1 MHLLIR
7 WKRLVEMEVS
17 CSISGIEQI
26 LYCNGTRGTSM
37 LKKIIASVVLLSLF
51 TIAIVQAMDN
61 KPDKNAENDS
71 LGGLKIGAAAPD
83 FSLKTLDGKQ
93 VNLSDYKGKK
103 VMLNFWATWCP
114 PCKKEMP
121 DMQKYSQ
128 QAGEDVVILAVNIDP
143 ENDVRAFV
151 EDNGITFTIPLDSQS
166 AKNPVNERYKILS
179 IPTTYFIDSKGIIR
193 NKVISAM
200 QLKDME
206 RNINSIN

>member
-1 MHLLIR
+1 
-7 WKRLVEMEVS
+7 
-17 CSISGIEQI
+17 
-26 LYCNGTRGTSM
+26 M
-37 LKKIIASVVLLSLF
+37 LKKIIASVALLSLI
-51 TIAIVQAMDN
+51 TVAIVQAMDN
-61 KPDKNAENDS
+61 EPKGNDEKDA
-71 LGGLKIGAAAPD
+71 LGGLEIGAKAPD

-93 VNLSDYKGKK
+93 VELSDYKGKK

-121 DMQKYSQ
+121 DMEKYAQ
-128 QAGEDVVILAVNIDP
+128 QAGDDVVVLAVNIDP
-143 ENDVRAFV
+143 ENDVQAFV

-179 IPTTYFIDSKGIIR
+179 IPTTYFIDKKGIIR

-206 RNINSIN
+206 RNINSMQ

>member
-1 MHLLIR
+1 
-7 WKRLVEMEVS
+7 
-17 CSISGIEQI
+17 
-26 LYCNGTRGTSM
+26 M

-61 KPDKNAENDS
+61 KPDKNAKNDS

-128 QAGEDVVILAVNIDP
+128 QAGDDVVILAVNIDP
-143 ENDVRAFV
+143 ENDVQAFV

-166 AKNPVNERYKILS
+166 AKDPVNERYKILS

-206 RNINSIN
+206 RNINSIK

>member
-1 MHLLIR
+1 
-7 WKRLVEMEVS
+7 
-17 CSISGIEQI
+17 
-26 LYCNGTRGTSM
+26 M

-61 KPDKNAENDS
+61 KPDKSAENDS

-121 DMQKYSQ
+121 DMQKFSQ
-128 QAGEDVVILAVNIDP
+128 QAGDDVVILAVNIDP
-143 ENDVRAFV
+143 ENDVQAFV

-206 RNINSIN
+206 RNINSIK

>member
-1 MHLLIR
+1 
-7 WKRLVEMEVS
+7 
-17 CSISGIEQI
+17 
-26 LYCNGTRGTSM
+26 
-37 LKKIIASVVLLSLF
+37 
-51 TIAIVQAMDN
+51 MDN
-61 KPDKNAENDS
+61 KPDKKAENDS

-128 QAGEDVVILAVNIDP
+128 QAGDDVVILAVNIDP
-143 ENDVRAFV
+143 ENDVQAFV

-166 AKNPVNERYKILS
+166 AKDPVNERYKILS

-206 RNINSIN
+206 RNINSIK

>member
-1 MHLLIR
+1 MI
-7 WKRLVEMEVS
+7 
-17 CSISGIEQI
+17 
-26 LYCNGTRGTSM
+26 
-37 LKKIIASVVLLSLF
+37 KKIIASVVLLSLI

-61 KPDKNAENDS
+61 EPKGKDEKDS
-71 LGGLKIGAAAPD
+71 LGGLKIGAKAPD
-83 FSLKTLDGKQ
+83 FNLKTLDGKQ
-93 VNLSDYKGKK
+93 VELSDYKGKK

-121 DMQKYSQ
+121 DMEKYTQ
-128 QAGEDVVILAVNIDP
+128 QAGDDVVVLAVNIDP
-143 ENDVRAFV
+143 ENDVQSFV

-179 IPTTYFIDSKGIIR
+179 IPTTYFIDKEGIIR

-206 RNINSIN
+206 RNINSMQ

>member
-1 MHLLIR
+1 
-7 WKRLVEMEVS
+7 
-17 CSISGIEQI
+17 
-26 LYCNGTRGTSM
+26 M
-37 LKKIIASVVLLSLF
+37 LKKIIASVALLSLI
-51 TIAIVQAMDN
+51 TVAIVQAMDN
-61 KPDKNAENDS
+61 DSKGNDEKDA
-71 LGGLKIGAAAPD
+71 LGGLKIGAKAPN

-93 VNLSDYKGKK
+93 VELSDYKGKK

-121 DMQKYSQ
+121 DMEKYTQ
-128 QAGEDVVILAVNIDP
+128 QAGDDVVVLAVNIDP
-143 ENDVRAFV
+143 ENDVQAFV

-179 IPTTYFIDSKGIIR
+179 IPTTYFIDKEGIIR

-206 RNINSIN
+206 RNINSMQ

>member
-1 MHLLIR
+1 
-7 WKRLVEMEVS
+7 
-17 CSISGIEQI
+17 
-26 LYCNGTRGTSM
+26 M

-61 KPDKNAENDS
+61 EPKENDEKDS
-71 LGGLKIGAAAPD
+71 LGGLKIGAKAPN
-83 FSLKTLDGKQ
+83 FTLKTLDGKQ
-93 VNLSDYKGKK
+93 VELSDYKGKK

-121 DMQKYSQ
+121 DMEKYTQ
-128 QAGEDVVILAVNIDP
+128 QAGDDVVVLAVNIDP
-143 ENDVRAFV
+143 ENDVQSFV
-151 EDNGITFTIPLDSQS
+151 DNNGITFTIPLDSQS

-179 IPTTYFIDSKGIIR
+179 IPTTYFIDKKGIIR

-206 RNINSIN
+206 RNINSMQ

>member
-1 MHLLIR
+1 
-7 WKRLVEMEVS
+7 
-17 CSISGIEQI
+17 
-26 LYCNGTRGTSM
+26 M

-128 QAGEDVVILAVNIDP
+128 QAGDDVVILAVNIDP
-143 ENDVRAFV
+143 ENDVQAFV

-166 AKNPVNERYKILS
+166 AKDPVNERYKILS

-206 RNINSIN
+206 RNINSIK

>member
-1 MHLLIR
+1 
-7 WKRLVEMEVS
+7 
-17 CSISGIEQI
+17 
-26 LYCNGTRGTSM
+26 M
-37 LKKIIASVVLLSLF
+37 LKKIIASVALLSLI
-51 TIAIVQAMDN
+51 TVAIVQAMDN
-61 KPDKNAENDS
+61 EPKGNDEKDA
-71 LGGLKIGAAAPD
+71 LGGLEIGAKAPD

-93 VNLSDYKGKK
+93 VELSDYKGKK

-121 DMQKYSQ
+121 DMEKYAQ
-128 QAGEDVVILAVNIDP
+128 RAGDDVVVLAVNIDP
-143 ENDVRAFV
+143 ENDVQAFV

-179 IPTTYFIDSKGIIR
+179 IPTTYFIDKEGIIR

-206 RNINSIN
+206 RNINSMQ